1 MCFSP
6 LVMFSQSD
14 DISKKQAYE
23 LFLKS
28 SAKDSLEIEDRNFE
42 KLFKTAKCIKK
53 NWNIKLKDMPIFN
66 PNKKEFLKPMDY
78 HISEVFGVTDIG
90 YPNYDDFGKKK
101 ITCGV
106 VRTFSI
112 K

>member
-6 LVMFSQSD
+6 LVMFSQSV
-14 DISKKQAYE
+14 DISKKEAYQ

-90 YPNYDDFGKKK
+90 YPNYDDFGKKT

-106 VRTFSI
+106 IRTFSI